1 MIPDRQQEI
10 ERCRREQKRCAEY
23 IQANEDSAERRGA
36 EQGLNDWFAEEMILL
51 ADEVQ

>member
-1 MIPDRQQEI
+1 MSLSKEQEI

-23 IQANEDSAERRGA
+23 IVNNEDSAERRGA
-36 EQGLNDWFAEEMILL
+36 ELGMSDWMAEEIILL